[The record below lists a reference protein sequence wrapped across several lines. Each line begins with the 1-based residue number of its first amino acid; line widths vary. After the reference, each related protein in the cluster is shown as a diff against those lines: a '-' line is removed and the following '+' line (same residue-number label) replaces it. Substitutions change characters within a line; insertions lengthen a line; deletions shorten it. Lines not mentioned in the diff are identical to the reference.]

1 MKKIKQN
8 DISQNLYELLK
19 KHNIPMKN
27 VNEMFRTLGEAI
39 LDYFCINLRANK
51 LTVKHLI
58 KTRNINKIEKK
69 NQSSN
74 ENKRRE
80 Y

>member
-27 VNEMFRTLGEAI
+27 VNEMFRTLGEAMSKPI
-39 LDYFCINLRANK
+39 ESALNIELDEYLGYN
-51 LTVKHLI
+51 
-58 KTRNINKIEKK
+58 K
-69 NQSSN
+69 NQHNDS
-74 ENKRRE
+74 
-80 Y
+80 

>member
-27 VNEMFRTLGEAI
+27 VNGAAMCGEMAGDIKSIPLLLGLGKII
-39 LDYFCINLRANK
+39 LLFL
-51 LTVKHLI
+51 L
-58 KTRNINKIEKK
+58 
-69 NQSSN
+69 S
-74 ENKRRE
+74 
-80 Y
+80 